1 MDELAP
7 SHSGGLEDPESF
19 SPLCQTKKDQLEE
32 TTVYTPAVSYWQDA
46 WRRLKQNKLAM
57 FGLWTLAC
65 LLFMAIIGPF
75 LSHYTYYETRLHL
88 KNSAPSS
95 TFWFGTDELGRDLF
109 TRCWWGARISLFV
122 GITASVIDL
131 IIGVLYGAIAAL
143 LGGKAEE
150 WMMRC
155 ADVLYAIPY
164 LLVVILLMVIIGPG
178 LTTIIIALT
187 MTGWINM
194 ARIVRSQILQIKQ
207 MDFIKAAYALG
218 APRRRILLRH
228 LIPNAMGPIIV
239 TLTLTIPSAIF
250 AEAFLS
256 FLGLGVQAPIAS
268 WGTMANDGLS
278 ALRYYPWRLF
288 FPAILISLTMLSF
301 NLLGD
306 GLRDA
311 FDPRLR
317 K

>member
-1 MDELAP
+1 MNDSLYAPLSQTEKKALEESTIYAP
-7 SHSGGLEDPESF
+7 S
-19 SPLCQTKKDQLEE
+19 
-32 TTVYTPAVSYWQDA
+32 VSYWQDA
-46 WRRLKQNKLAM
+46 WRRLKRNRLAM
-57 FGLWTLAC
+57 FGLSSLC
-65 LLFMAIIGPF
+65 LLMVMAIAGPF
-75 LSHYTYYETRLHL
+75 LSHFTYYETQLSL
-88 KNSAPSS
+88 KNEAPNA

-122 GITASVIDL
+122 GITASLVDL
-131 IIGVLYGAIAAL
+131 VIGVLFGAIAGM

-150 WMMRC
+150 WMMRI

-187 MTGWINM
+187 ITGWINM

-207 MDFIKAAYALG
+207 QDYVSAALALG
-218 APRRRILLRH
+218 ASRRRILLRH

-239 TLTLTIPSAIF
+239 TLTLTIPTAIF

-268 WGTMANDGLS
+268 WGTMANDGLP

-288 FPAILISLTMLSF
+288 FPATFISLTMLSF

-317 K
+317 R

>member
-1 MDELAP
+1 MDDPSLLFAPLA
-7 SHSGGLEDPESF
+7 
-19 SPLCQTKKDQLEE
+19 QTEKEQLEE
-32 TTVYTPAVSYWQDA
+32 KTAFAPATSYWQDA
-46 WRRLKQNKLAM
+46 WRRLKKNKLAM
-57 FGLWTLAC
+57 TGLVILM
-65 LLFMAIIGPF
+65 LFLTMAIIGPF
-75 LSHYTYYETRLHL
+75 ISPYTYYETKLNL
-88 KNSAPSS
+88 KNEPPNS

-122 GITASVIDL
+122 GITASSIDL
-131 IIGVLYGAIAAL
+131 IIGVLYGAVAAWT
-143 LGGKAEE
+143 GRRAEE
-150 WMMRC
+150 WMMRF
-155 ADVLYAIPY
+155 ADILYAIPY

-178 LTTIIIALT
+178 LLTIIIALT
-187 MTGWINM
+187 LTGWINM
-194 ARIVRSQILQIKQ
+194 ARIVRSQILQIKRQ
-207 MDFIKAAYALG
+207 DFVTAALALG
-218 APRRRILLRH
+218 ASRRRILLRH

-288 FPAILISLTMLSF
+288 FPAAFISLTMLSF

>member
-1 MDELAP
+1 MDD
-7 SHSGGLEDPESF
+7 HSILF
-19 SPLCQTKKDQLEE
+19 SPLTQTEKKQLEE
-32 TTVYTPAVSYWQDA
+32 DTVFAPAKSYWQDA
-46 WRRLKQNKLAM
+46 WLRLKANKLAM
-57 FGLWTLAC
+57 FGLITLFV
-65 LLFMAIIGPF
+65 LLMLAIIGPF
-75 LSHYTYYETRLHL
+75 FSPYTYYETQLHL
-88 KNSAPSS
+88 KNEPPSS

-122 GITASVIDL
+122 GITASLVDL
-131 IIGVLYGAIAAL
+131 VIGVLYGAIAAL
-143 LGGKAEE
+143 LGNKTEE
-150 WMMRC
+150 WMMRF

-164 LLVVILLMVIIGPG
+164 LLVVILLMVIIGSG
-178 LTTIIIALT
+178 LATIILALT
-187 MTGWINM
+187 ITGWINM
-194 ARIVRSQILQIKQ
+194 ARIVRSQILQVKQ
-207 MDFIKAAYALG
+207 QDFVKAAFALG
-218 APRRRILLRH
+218 ASKRRVLIRH

-239 TLTLTIPSAIF
+239 TLTLTIPAAIF

-288 FPAILISLTMLSF
+288 FPAAFISLTMLSF

-317 K
+317 R

>member
-1 MDELAP
+1 M
-7 SHSGGLEDPESF
+7 EDNTYLF
-19 SPLCQTKKDQLEE
+19 SPLSQTAKDDALEN
-32 TTVYTPAVSYWQDA
+32 TTFAPQASYWQDA
-46 WRRLKQNKLAM
+46 WFRLKQNKSAM
-57 FGLWTLAC
+57 FGLIALTI
-65 LLFMAIIGPF
+65 LLLMAIIGPF
-75 LSHYTYYETRLHL
+75 ISHYTYYETQLAL
-88 KNSAPSS
+88 KNEPPSA

-122 GITASVIDL
+122 GITASLVDL
-131 IIGVLYGAIAAL
+131 VVGVMFGAIAGL
-143 LGGKAEE
+143 LGGKIEE
-150 WMMRC
+150 WMMRF
-155 ADVLYAIPY
+155 ADILYTIPY
-164 LLVVILLMVIIGPG
+164 LLVVILLMVVIGSG
-178 LTTIIIALT
+178 LLTIIIALT

-207 MDFIKAAYALG
+207 QDFVRAAFALG
-218 APRRRILLRH
+218 ASRRRVLMRH

-268 WGTMANDGLS
+268 WGTMANDGLP

-288 FPAILISLTMLSF
+288 FPATFISLTMLSF

-306 GLRDA
+306 GMRDA
-311 FDPRLR
+311 FDPRL
-317 K
+317 KK

>member
-1 MDELAP
+1 M
-7 SHSGGLEDPESF
+7 EDNTFLF
-19 SPLCQTKKDQLEE
+19 SPLSQTEKDSLEE
-32 TTVYTPAVSYWQDA
+32 STAYAPTATYWQDA
-46 WRRLKQNKLAM
+46 WHRLKQNKLAM
-57 FGLWTLAC
+57 FGLISLI
-65 LLFMAIIGPF
+65 LLIVMAIIGP
-75 LSHYTYYETRLHL
+75 LISHYTYYETQLPL
-88 KNSAPSS
+88 KNQSPNA

-122 GITASVIDL
+122 GITASLVDL
-131 IIGVLYGAIAAL
+131 VIGVLYGAIAAL
-143 LGGKAEE
+143 LGGKKEE
-150 WMMRC
+150 WMMRI

-164 LLVVILLMVIIGPG
+164 LLVVILLMVIIGSG
-178 LTTIIIALT
+178 ITTIILALT
-187 MTGWINM
+187 ITGWINM
-194 ARIVRSQILQIKQ
+194 ARIVRSQTLQIKQ
-207 MDFIKAAYALG
+207 QDYVKAAYALG
-218 APRRRILLRH
+218 ASRQRVLLRH

-268 WGTMANDGLS
+268 WGTMANDGLP

-288 FPAILISLTMLSF
+288 FPAALISLTMLSF

>member
-1 MDELAP
+1 MEDNASLFAPLSKAEQQLIHEETAYAP
-7 SHSGGLEDPESF
+7 SL
-19 SPLCQTKKDQLEE
+19 
-32 TTVYTPAVSYWQDA
+32 SYWQDS
-46 WRRLKQNKLAM
+46 WRRLKQNPWAL
-57 FGLWTLAC
+57 FGLITLTV
-65 LLFMAIIGPF
+65 LLVLAIFGPM
-75 LSHYTYYETRLHL
+75 LTPYTYYETQLHL
-88 KNSAPSS
+88 KNQAPSS

-122 GITASVIDL
+122 GVSASIIDL
-131 IIGVLYGAIAAL
+131 IIGVLFGATAAM
-143 LGGKAEE
+143 LGGKKEE
-150 WMMRC
+150 WMMRF
-155 ADVLYAIPY
+155 ADILYAVPY
-164 LLVVILLMVIIGPG
+164 LLVVILLMVIIGSG
-178 LTTIIIALT
+178 LGTIILALT
-187 MTGWINM
+187 LTGWINM

-207 MDFIKAAYALG
+207 QDYVKAAHAIG
-218 APRRRILLRH
+218 APRRRILFCH

-256 FLGLGVQAPIAS
+256 FLGLGIQAPVAS

>member
-1 MDELAP
+1 MGEDALSFEPLTEEERREIEEETRYAP
-7 SHSGGLEDPESF
+7 SL
-19 SPLCQTKKDQLEE
+19 
-32 TTVYTPAVSYWQDA
+32 SYWQDA
-46 WRRLKQNKLAM
+46 WQRLKKQKLAL
-57 FGLWTLAC
+57 FGLVTLI
-65 LLFMAIIGPF
+65 LLSFMALVGPF
-75 LSHYTYYETRLHL
+75 LTPYTYYETHLSL
-88 KNSAPSS
+88 KNSPPSG

-122 GITASVIDL
+122 GISASLIDL
-131 IIGVLYGAIAAL
+131 IIGVFYGATAAL
-143 LGGKAEE
+143 LGGKKEE
-150 WMMRC
+150 WMMRF
-155 ADVLYAIPY
+155 ADILYTIPY
-164 LLVVILLMVIIGPG
+164 LLVVILLMVVIGSG
-178 LTTIIIALT
+178 VSTIIIALT
-187 MTGWINM
+187 ITGWITM
-194 ARIVRSQILQIKQ
+194 ARIVRSQILQIKTQ
-207 MDFIKAAYALG
+207 DYVRAATALG
-218 APRRRILLRH
+218 ATRGRLLVRH

-268 WGTMANDGLS
+268 WGTMANDGLP

-288 FPAILISLTMLSF
+288 FPATFISLTMLSF

>member
-1 MDELAP
+1 MTDEDL
-7 SHSGGLEDPESF
+7 F
-19 SPLCQTKKDQLEE
+19 SPLSQAEKKMLEE
-32 TTVYTPAVSYWQDA
+32 ESVYALTLSYWQDA
-46 WRRLKQNKLAM
+46 WRRLKQNRLAI
-57 FGLWTLAC
+57 FGIIS
-65 LLFMAIIGPF
+65 LLLLLVMAILGPCI
-75 LSHYTYYETRLHL
+75 SHHTYYEMQLSL
-88 KNSAPSS
+88 KNEPPNS

-122 GITASVIDL
+122 GITASLVDMV
-131 IIGVLYGAIAAL
+131 IGVLYGAVAGL
-143 LGGKAEE
+143 LGGKIEE
-150 WMMRC
+150 GMMRI
-155 ADVLYAIPY
+155 ADILYAIPY
-164 LLVVILLMVIIGPG
+164 LLVVILLMVMIGPG
-178 LTTIIIALT
+178 IATIIIALT

-194 ARIVRSQILQIKQ
+194 ARIVRSQILQMKQ
-207 MDFIKAAYALG
+207 QDFVTSAFALG
-218 APRRRILLRH
+218 ASHSRILLKH
-228 LIPNAMGPIIV
+228 LIPNAMGSIIV

-268 WGTMANDGLS
+268 WGTMANDGLP
-278 ALRYYPWRLF
+278 AMRYYPWRLF
-288 FPAILISLTMLSF
+288 FPAAFISLTMLSF